1 VRPFTVVDRMQA
13 EAEAKFRKTEQTL
26 QAHLAD
32 LQKRLTTLRTGSA
45 TGASDN
51 VAAVITPAQRA
62 AIQAADQDIVQTR
75 AQLRTVQFELNRD
88 ISRLKSELI
97 VFNIVLVPAV
107 LTLLAIGMGLV
118 RRHRRAR
125 ARHEES
131 ARAHGPLEAG
141 ARA

>member
-1 VRPFTVVDRMQA
+1 
-13 EAEAKFRKTEQTL
+13 
-26 QAHLAD
+26 

-45 TGASDN
+45 TGASNN

-62 AIQAADQDIVQTR
+62 AIQAADEDIIKTR
-75 AQLRTVQFELNRD
+75 AQLRAVQFELNRN
-88 ISRLKSELI
+88 ITQLKSELI

-107 LTLLAIGMGLV
+107 LALAAIIMGLV

-125 ARHEES
+125 ARRQDDYTGS
-131 ARAHGPLEAG
+131 HGQLQAG